1 MKRLQINLDELAF
14 ILHRGKL
21 LDMYCFLNTSTG
33 EILNIPSDRKTLEAM
48 FRLPENSAMLTTA
61 DLVSRMVPP
70 GVNFLT
76 VPDLFSQN
84 VFNLMT
90 EFIDSVQ
97 TLFPTETEALIR
109 AVHQEGGWKDFHDIV
124 RSNEEL
130 LAKYIRFRDRFFESS
145 ARRWLEEKDIE
156 LV

>member
-1 MKRLQINLDELAF
+1 MKQLRINLDELAF

-33 EILNIPSDRKTLEAM
+33 EILNIPSDRKTLETM
-48 FRLPENSAMLTTA
+48 FKLPENSTLLTTT

-76 VPDLFSQN
+76 IPDLFSQN
-84 VFNLMT
+84 VFNLMS
-90 EFIDSVQ
+90 EFISSIQDS
-97 TLFPTETEALIR
+97 FPAEAESLLR
-109 AVHQEGGWKDFHDIV
+109 ALQQEGGWTEFHKIV
-124 RSNEEL
+124 RSNDEL

-145 ARRWLEEKDIE
+145 ARRWLEEKNIE

>member
-1 MKRLQINLDELAF
+1 MKQLQINLDELAF

-21 LDMYCFLNTSTG
+21 LDMYCFLNTATG
-33 EILNIPSDRKTLEAM
+33 EILNIPSDRKTLETM
-48 FRLPENSAMLTTA
+48 FQLPENSEMLTTA

-84 VFNLMT
+84 VFNLMS
-90 EFIDSVQ
+90 EFISSIQDS
-97 TLFPTETEALIR
+97 FPSETEELMR
-109 AVHQEGGWKDFHDIV
+109 AVHQEGGWTEFHNIV
-124 RSNEEL
+124 RSNDEL
-130 LAKYIRFRDRFFESS
+130 LAKYIRFRDRFFEAS
-145 ARRWLEEKDIE
+145 ALRWLEEKNIK

>member
-1 MKRLQINLDELAF
+1 MKPLQINLDELAF

-21 LDMYCFLNTSTG
+21 LEMYCFLNTSTG
-33 EILNIPSDRKTLEAM
+33 EILNIPSDRKTLETM
-48 FRLPENSAMLTTA
+48 FKLPENSALLTTA

-76 VPDLFSQN
+76 IPDLFSQN
-84 VFNLMT
+84 VFNLMS

-97 TLFPTETEALIR
+97 DSFPAESETLVR
-109 AVHQEGGWKDFHDIV
+109 AVHEEGGWTDFHNIV
-124 RSNEEL
+124 RSNDEL
-130 LAKYIRFRDRFFESS
+130 LAKYIRFRDRFFERS
-145 ARRWLEEKDIE
+145 AQHWLEKKNIE